1 MHHVPVM
8 LNEALEHLNIRPG
21 LTYVDATAGAGG
33 HLREIIK
40 TNPHGINLAIDRDL
54 NSLNK
59 LEQSL
64 KGQSKLLH
72 GNYADIKTL
81 LQDIGH
87 SSISGGVLADLGVS
101 SMQLD
106 EADRGFSFLHDGPL
120 DMRMDPS
127 QKLSALDFI
136 NNYPEDELADI
147 IYKYGEERQSRR
159 IAKRIVENRPL
170 NTTLELSN
178 IVVRAL
184 AKPNFHKGRGNK
196 DQSHP
201 ATRTFQALRIA
212 VNNELNSLEKF
223 LNDAVELL
231 EPGARIVIIT
241 FHSLEDRLVK
251 QTFKHLASTCI
262 CPPGLP
268 ICTCNHKKTL
278 DILSRK
284 PLTADNKEVLANP
297 RSRSAKLRV
306 GEKMS

>member
-8 LNEALEHLNIRPG
+8 LNETLEFLNIRPG
-21 LTYVDATAGAGG
+21 LTYIDATAGAGG

-40 TNPHGINLAIDRDL
+40 ANPSGANLAIDRDL
-54 NSLNK
+54 NSLSK

-64 KGQSKLLH
+64 KGQARFLH
-72 GNYADIKTL
+72 GNYSDIKDL
-81 LQDIGH
+81 LQVNGY

-106 EADRGFSFLHDGPL
+106 EPERGFSFLHDGPL

-127 QKLSALDFI
+127 QKLSALDLV
-136 NNYPEDELADI
+136 NEYPENELADI

-159 IAKRIVENRPL
+159 IAKRIVEGRPL
-170 NTTLELSN
+170 KTTLELSN
-178 IVVRAL
+178 IVARAL
-184 AKPNFHKGRGNK
+184 AKPNFHKGQRNK
-196 DQSHP
+196 DLSHP

-223 LNDAVELL
+223 LNDAIELL
-231 EPGARIVIIT
+231 EPGARIAIIT
-241 FHSLEDRLVK
+241 FHSLEDRIVK

-268 ICTCNHKKTL
+268 ICTCKHKKSL

-284 PLTADNKEVLANP
+284 PITADNKEVLANP